1 MQKKHKISRDNSD
14 NSDSKILGYILRKYQ
29 NASEGKVRM
38 PSA

>member
-1 MQKKHKISRDNSD
+1 MQRKHKISRN
-14 NSDSKILGYILRKYQ
+14 NTDSKFLGSILRKYQ